1 MLYLYDAE
9 KMGKEGKDMSSNAI
23 REILRKVEALSE
35 EERAYLLEV
44 LTSRLKTVRRRE
56 TPRRSWS
63 ELRGA
68 APYPLAGEDA
78 QEWITRGRR
87 EDEDQRFARWSN
99 SQ

>member
-1 MLYLYDAE
+1 MR
-9 KMGKEGKDMSSNAI
+9 SNAV

-35 EERAYLLEV
+35 EDQAYLIEV
-44 LTSRLKTVRRRE
+44 LASRLKNIRRRK

-87 EDEDQRFARWSN
+87 EDEERQLTRWSN